1 MTTVVCWNMAWTK
14 APWRRLVEMGAD
26 VALLQEVSQVP
37 PDVADRVDIG
47 PFDDRDAWN
56 PQDLA
61 REDPAQAEPPPS
73 VAIPPQPAREP
84 VTGSPVRPVGGRL
97 WESDPDFPRR
107 RWPKIAK
114 LSDRVEVDWF
124 RPVLPIAPMS
134 EDTIRISDVQT
145 IAAARVTP
153 TDGEPSF
160 IVVSMYAAW
169 RFPHPSTQ
177 RRPDRPNNDN
187 VDASAHRILSDLS
200 TFVADAD
207 REPHRI
213 LAAGDLNI
221 DYGADYGW
229 RKRSDRRLWYAR
241 CRTIWDRMEALGL
254 EYMGPWYPNG
264 RRADTVPA
272 HAPSDTKNVPTFY
285 PNKRKESS
293 PADAYNQLDH
303 VFASSGF
310 HESVQTRALNGV
322 DEWGPSDHCRL
333 LIEVGK

>member
-1 MTTVVCWNMAWTK
+1 MTTVVCWNMK
-14 APWRRLVEMGAD
+14 RRKDPWRRLVEMGAD
-26 VALLQEVSQVP
+26 VALLQETTRTVP
-37 PDVADRVDIG
+37 PDVADRVAVG
-47 PFDDRDAWN
+47 PLVEQGAWDPRESDRDF
-56 PQDLA
+56 
-61 REDPAQAEPPPS
+61 S
-73 VAIPPQPAREP
+73 
-84 VTGSPVRPVGGRL
+84 G
-97 WESDPDFPRR
+97 R

-114 LSDRVEVDWF
+114 LSNRVEVEWF
-124 RPVLPIAPMS
+124 KPVIPIGPMS
-134 EDTIRISDVQT
+134 EDTIRISDIQT

-153 TDGEPSF
+153 TDGEPPF

-169 RFPHPSTQ
+169 RRPHPSTG
-177 RRPDRPNNDN
+177 RGWDDAH
-187 VDASAHRILSDLS
+187 VDASAHRIISDLS
-200 TFVADAD
+200 TFVANAD

-229 RKRSDRRLWYAR
+229 RERSHRRLSYAR
-241 CRTIWDRMEALGL
+241 CRTVWDRMEALEF

-285 PNKRKESS
+285 SDNTKESS

-303 VFASSGF
+303 VFASRGF
-310 HESVQTRALNGV
+310 HESIRTRALNGV
-322 DEWGPSDHCRL
+322 EEWGPSDHCRL

>member
-1 MTTVVCWNMAWTK
+1 
-14 APWRRLVEMGAD
+14 
-26 VALLQEVSQVP
+26 
-37 PDVADRVDIG
+37 
-47 PFDDRDAWN
+47 
-56 PQDLA
+56 
-61 REDPAQAEPPPS
+61 
-73 VAIPPQPAREP
+73 
-84 VTGSPVRPVGGRL
+84 
-97 WESDPDFPRR
+97 
-107 RWPKIAK
+107 
-114 LSDRVEVDWF
+114 
-124 RPVLPIAPMS
+124 
-134 EDTIRISDVQT
+134 
-145 IAAARVTP
+145 
-153 TDGEPSF
+153 
-160 IVVSMYAAW
+160 MYAAW
-169 RFPHPSTQ
+169 RAPHPSTE
-177 RRPDRPNNDN
+177 RDSDWN

-200 TFVADAD
+200 AFVANAD

-229 RKRSDRRLWYAR
+229 RERSDQRLWYAR

-285 PNKRKESS
+285 SDNTKESS

-303 VFASSGF
+303 VFASRGF
-310 HESVQTRALNGV
+310 HESIRTRALNGV

>member
-1 MTTVVCWNMAWTK
+1 MTTVVCWNMK
-14 APWRRLVEMGAD
+14 RRKKPWRRLVEMGAD
-26 VALLQEVSQVP
+26 VALLQETTHIVP
-37 PDVADRVDIG
+37 PDVADRVDVG
-47 PFDDRDAWN
+47 PLVEQGAWDPRESKRDFS
-56 PQDLA
+56 
-61 REDPAQAEPPPS
+61 E
-73 VAIPPQPAREP
+73 
-84 VTGSPVRPVGGRL
+84 
-97 WESDPDFPRR
+97 R

-114 LSDRVEVDWF
+114 LSNRVEVEWF
-124 RPVLPIAPMS
+124 KPVTPIGPMS
-134 EDTIRISDVQT
+134 EDTIRISDIQT

-153 TDGEPSF
+153 TDGEPPF

-169 RFPHPSTQ
+169 RAPHPSTE
-177 RRPDRPNNDN
+177 RDSDWN

-200 TFVADAD
+200 AFVANAD

-229 RKRSDRRLWYAR
+229 RERSDLRLWYAR
-241 CRTIWDRMEALGL
+241 CRTVWDRMEALGF

-264 RRADTVPA
+264 RRADPVPA

-285 PNKRKESS
+285 NKTKESS

-310 HESVQTRALNGV
+310 HESIQTRALNGV

>member
-1 MTTVVCWNMAWTK
+1 MTTVVCWNMK
-14 APWRRLVEMGAD
+14 RRKKPWRRLVEMGAD
-26 VALLQEVSQVP
+26 VALLQETTHIVP
-37 PDVADRVDIG
+37 PDVADRVDVG
-47 PFDDRDAWN
+47 PLVEQGAWD
-56 PQDLA
+56 P
-61 REDPAQAEPPPS
+61 RES
-73 VAIPPQPAREP
+73 KK
-84 VTGSPVRPVGGRL
+84 
-97 WESDPDFPRR
+97 DFSKR

-114 LSDRVEVDWF
+114 LSNRVEVEWF
-124 RPVLPIAPMS
+124 KPVTPIGPRS
-134 EDTIRISDVQT
+134 EDTIRISDIQT

-153 TDGEPSF
+153 TVGEPPF

-169 RFPHPSTQ
+169 RAPHPSTE
-177 RRPDRPNNDN
+177 RDSDWN

-200 TFVADAD
+200 AFVANAD

-229 RKRSDRRLWYAR
+229 RERSDQRLWYAR

-272 HAPSDTKNVPTFY
+272 HAPSDTNNVPTFY
-285 PNKRKESS
+285 SDHTKGSS

-303 VFASSGF
+303 VFASRGF
-310 HESVQTRALNGV
+310 HESIRTRALNGV